1 METVET
7 VLKVSKVLDDNLEV
21 VNDIESIDIEGAEVQ
36 DSVEEMVKIDRASAE
51 PDMATFQFCTGMV
64 SSQMRA
70 LGAQT
75 CMVFTPSM

>member
-36 DSVEEMVKIDRASAE
+36 DSVEDLVKIDRAFAE
-51 PDMATFQFCTGMV
+51 PDMATMTGLYFKKT
-64 SSQMRA
+64 SHKISQ
-70 LGAQT
+70 
-75 CMVFTPSM
+75 

>member
-36 DSVEEMVKIDRASAE
+36 DSVEDLVKIDRASAE
-51 PDMATFQFCTGMV
+51 PDTVLIMI
-64 SSQMRA
+64 
-70 LGAQT
+70 L
-75 CMVFTPSM
+75 

>member
-21 VNDIESIDIEGAEVQ
+21 VNDIESNNNEGVRVQ
-36 DSVEEMVKIDRASAE
+36 DSVEEMVKIDKASAAPE
-51 PDMATFQFCTGMV
+51 MATFQFCTGMV

-70 LGAQT
+70 LGART
-75 CMVFTPSM
+75 CMVFTPSL